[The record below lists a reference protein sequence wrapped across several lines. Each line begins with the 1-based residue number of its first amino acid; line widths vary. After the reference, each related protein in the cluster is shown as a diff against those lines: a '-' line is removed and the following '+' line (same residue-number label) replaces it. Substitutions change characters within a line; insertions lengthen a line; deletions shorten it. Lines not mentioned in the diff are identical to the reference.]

1 MGIVT
6 KSATEATIW
15 KYLCSHLGNACGA
28 AGLMGNLY
36 AESALRSDNLQNT
49 YEKKLGYTDA
59 EYVKVVDSGSYTN
72 FAKDC
77 AGFGLAQWSY
87 WSRKQNLLN
96 FAKGKGKSI
105 GDLSMQLD
113 FLLQELKTSY
123 SAVYNTLVS
132 AQSVK
137 EASDAVLLQFERPAD
152 QSAAAQNRR
161 AAYGQAYYDAY
172 ADSLHADL
180 AVLVQKGVISTP
192 AYWLQTAPRVQY
204 LPELIHNMAVKL
216 R

>member
-6 KSATEATIW
+6 KSATETTIW
-15 KYLCSHLGNACGA
+15 KYLCDRLGNAYGA

-36 AESALRSDNLQNT
+36 AESALRSDNLQNA
-49 YEKKLGYTDA
+49 YEAQLGYTNA
-59 EYVKVVDSGSYTN
+59 EYAKAVDSGSYTN
-72 FAKDC
+72 FVKDG
-77 AGFGLAQWSY
+77 AGFGLAQWTY

-113 FLLQELKTSY
+113 YLLQELKTSY
-123 SAVYNTLVS
+123 SAVYRVLVS
-132 AQSVK
+132 AKSVK

-152 QSAAAQNRR
+152 QSAAAQHRR
-161 AAYGQAYYDAY
+161 VTYGQAYYDAY

-180 AVLVQKGVISTP
+180 AVLVQKGIINTP

>member
-6 KSATEATIW
+6 KSATEKSIW
-15 KYLCSHLGNACGA
+15 KYLCDRLGNACGV

-36 AESALRSDNLQNT
+36 AESALRADNLQNT

-59 EYVKVVDSGSYTN
+59 EYVRAVDSGAYTN
-72 FAKDC
+72 FAKDG
-77 AGFGLAQWSY
+77 AGFGLAQWTY
-87 WSRKQNLLN
+87 WSRKQNLLQ

-123 SAVYNTLVS
+123 SAVYRVLTS
-132 AQSVK
+132 AKSVK

-152 QSAAAQNRR
+152 QSVAAQHRR

-172 ADSLHADL
+172 ADSLGADL

-216 R
+216 Q